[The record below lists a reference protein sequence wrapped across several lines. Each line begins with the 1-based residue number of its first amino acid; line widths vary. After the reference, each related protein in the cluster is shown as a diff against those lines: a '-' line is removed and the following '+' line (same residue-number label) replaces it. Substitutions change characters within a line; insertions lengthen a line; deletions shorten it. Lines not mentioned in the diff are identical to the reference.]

1 MKIISKI
8 IVFVFVLCTQY
19 LLGQSDGNY
28 LPYELPGHTAVKY
41 NTYLMNPAFPI
52 FGKNESQITF
62 FHRNQWM
69 GFKEDK
75 FNTFGLSYGKKWGGD
90 AGKKTVVDDGNNMA
104 HGLIFQRTASIFANT
119 GVLGNYVHQVEI
131 SDDNFLRLGI
141 NAVFARSSINKS
153 KVRANVNDPLIENAK
168 AVSIINIQPG
178 FDINF
183 NEMHFGITAENL
195 LDYAF
200 SAGEMAVP
208 FNEKSL
214 TAHAMYR
221 HALDSN
227 SDFLEDAVFTVLA
240 KGKKSSDNFQFGGHV
255 MLDAKMGWA
264 YAGYDQ
270 KYGAFGGLGF
280 NIANHVSI
288 GFGYEQSVAAYVSE
302 LGGSY
307 DIVLSYQF
315 GGKHHIKPPKVTPTP
330 PTPPAPVVEKPKPAV
345 ATPTVSETKTPTTPP
360 TPPAPVVEKP
370 KPAVATPTVK
380 ETKTPTTP
388 PPAPKRPKS
397 ISDQLTERM
406 TLVEDK
412 IAGAGIPEG
421 NYVVIGV
428 YRNPSGAY
436 DMLKKV
442 RQLGLSVFSF
452 KHPENQMTYLYIEKP
467 FASRGE
473 AGEAMINL
481 LRRPEF
487 KNSRV
492 WVLKVG
498 K

>member
-1 MKIISKI
+1 
-8 IVFVFVLCTQY
+8 
-19 LLGQSDGNY
+19 
-28 LPYELPGHTAVKY
+28 
-41 NTYLMNPAFPI
+41 
-52 FGKNESQITF
+52 
-62 FHRNQWM
+62 
-69 GFKEDK
+69 
-75 FNTFGLSYGKKWGGD
+75 
-90 AGKKTVVDDGNNMA
+90 
-104 HGLIFQRTASIFANT
+104 
-119 GVLGNYVHQVEI
+119 
-131 SDDNFLRLGI
+131 
-141 NAVFARSSINKS
+141 
-153 KVRANVNDPLIENAK
+153 
-168 AVSIINIQPG
+168 
-178 FDINF
+178 
-183 NEMHFGITAENL
+183 
-195 LDYAF
+195 
-200 SAGEMAVP
+200 
-208 FNEKSL
+208 
-214 TAHAMYR
+214 MYR

-227 SDFLEDAVFTVLA
+227 SDFLEDAILTVLA
-240 KGKKSSDNFQFGGHV
+240 KGKKSSDNFQLGGHV

-288 GFGYEQSVAAYVSE
+288 GFGYEQSIAAYVSE

-315 GGKHHIKPPKVTPTP
+315 GGKHHIKPPKVMPTPPTP
-330 PTPPAPVVEKPKPAV
+330 PTPPAPAVEKPKPAV

-360 TPPAPVVEKP
+360 PAPNKP
-370 KPAVATPTVK
+370 KP
-380 ETKTPTTP
+380 
-388 PPAPKRPKS
+388 
-397 ISDQLTERM
+397 ISEQLKDRM

-421 NYVVIGV
+421 HYVVIGV
-428 YRNPSGAY
+428 YRNASGAY

-452 KHPENQMTYLYIEKP
+452 KHPENQMTYLYVEKA

-487 KNSRV
+487 RNSKV

-498 K
+498 R

>member
-8 IVFVFVLCTQY
+8 TVLVFVLCTQY

-141 NAVFARSSINKS
+141 NAVFARSSIDKS

-168 AVSIINIQPG
+168 AVNIINIQPG

-227 SDFLEDAVFTVLA
+227 SDFLEDAVLTVLA

-288 GFGYEQSVAAYVSE
+288 GFGYEQSIAAYVSE

-360 TPPAPVVEKP
+360 
-370 KPAVATPTVK
+370 
-380 ETKTPTTP
+380 
-388 PPAPKRPKS
+388 PAPKPPKS
-397 ISDQLTERM
+397 ISEQLKDRM

-421 NYVVIGV
+421 HYVVIGV
-428 YRNPSGAY
+428 YRNASGAY

-442 RQLGLSVFSF
+442 RQLGISVFSF

-487 KNSRV
+487 RNSKV

-498 K
+498 R

>member
-8 IVFVFVLCTQY
+8 TVLVFVLCTQY

-141 NAVFARSSINKS
+141 NAVFARSSIDKS
-153 KVRANVNDPLIENAK
+153 KVRVNVNDPLIENAK
-168 AVSIINIQPG
+168 AVNIINIQLG

-227 SDFLEDAVFTVLA
+227 SDFLEDAVLTVLA
-240 KGKKSSDNFQFGGHV
+240 KGKKSSDNFQLGGHV

-288 GFGYEQSVAAYVSE
+288 GFGYEQSIAAYVSE

-345 ATPTVSETKTPTTPP
+345 ATPTV
-360 TPPAPVVEKP
+360 
-370 KPAVATPTVK
+370 K

-388 PPAPKRPKS
+388 PPAPKGPKS
-397 ISDQLTERM
+397 ISDQLKDRM

-421 NYVVIGV
+421 HYVVIGV
-428 YRNPSGAY
+428 YRNASGAY

-452 KHPENQMTYLYIEKP
+452 KHPENQMTYLYVEKP

-498 K
+498 R

>member
-8 IVFVFVLCTQY
+8 TVLVFVLCTQY

-90 AGKKTVVDDGNNMA
+90 AGKKTVVDDGDNMA

-141 NAVFARSSINKS
+141 NAVFARSSIDKS
-153 KVRANVNDPLIENAK
+153 KVRVNVNDPLIENAK
-168 AVSIINIQPG
+168 AVNIINIQPG

-227 SDFLEDAVFTVLA
+227 SDFLEDAVLTVLA
-240 KGKKSSDNFQFGGHV
+240 KGKKSSDNFQLGGHV

-288 GFGYEQSVAAYVSE
+288 GFGYEQSIAAYVSE

-330 PTPPAPVVEKPKPAV
+330 PTPPAP
-345 ATPTVSETKTPTTPP
+345 
-360 TPPAPVVEKP
+360 PVVEKP

-380 ETKTPTTP
+380 ETKTPTIP
-388 PPAPKRPKS
+388 PPAPKGPKS
-397 ISDQLTERM
+397 ISDQLKDRM

-421 NYVVIGV
+421 HYVVIGV
-428 YRNPSGAY
+428 YRNAGGAY

-452 KHPENQMTYLYIEKP
+452 KHPENQMTYLYVEKP

-498 K
+498 R

>member
-8 IVFVFVLCTQY
+8 TVLVFVLCTQY

-141 NAVFARSSINKS
+141 NAVFARSGIDKSRVRINVPGDKFLENI
-153 KVRANVNDPLIENAK
+153 RAVN
-168 AVSIINIQPG
+168 IINIQPG

-227 SDFLEDAVFTVLA
+227 SDFLEDAVLTVLA
-240 KGKKSSDNFQFGGHV
+240 KGKKSSDNFQLGGHV

-288 GFGYEQSVAAYVSE
+288 GFGYEQSIAAYVSE

-330 PTPPAPVVEKPKPAV
+330 PTPPAPAVEKPKPAV

-360 TPPAPVVEKP
+360 PAPKKP
-370 KPAVATPTVK
+370 KP
-380 ETKTPTTP
+380 
-388 PPAPKRPKS
+388 
-397 ISDQLTERM
+397 ISEQLKDRM

-421 NYVVIGV
+421 HYVVIGV
-428 YRNPSGAY
+428 YRNASGAY

-452 KHPENQMTYLYIEKP
+452 KHPENQMTYLYVEKP

-498 K
+498 R

>member
-8 IVFVFVLCTQY
+8 TVLVFVLCTQY

-168 AVSIINIQPG
+168 AVNIINIQPG

-345 ATPTVSETKTPTTPP
+345 ATPTV
-360 TPPAPVVEKP
+360 
-370 KPAVATPTVK
+370 K

-388 PPAPKRPKS
+388 PPAPKPPKP
-397 ISDQLTERM
+397 ISEQLKDRM

-421 NYVVIGV
+421 HYVVIGV
-428 YRNPSGAY
+428 YRNASGAY

-452 KHPENQMTYLYIEKP
+452 KHPENQMTYLYVEKP

>member
-168 AVSIINIQPG
+168 AVNIINIQPG

-345 ATPTVSETKTPTTPP
+345 ATPTVKETKTPTTPP
-360 TPPAPVVEKP
+360 PAVEKP

>member
-90 AGKKTVVDDGNNMA
+90 AGKRNVVDDGNNMA

-227 SDFLEDAVFTVLA
+227 SDFLEDAVLTVLA
-240 KGKKSSDNFQFGGHV
+240 KGKKSSDNFQLGGHV

-288 GFGYEQSVAAYVSE
+288 GFGYEQSIAAYVSE

-360 TPPAPVVEKP
+360 APKKP
-370 KPAVATPTVK
+370 KTVS
-380 ETKTPTTP
+380 E
-388 PPAPKRPKS
+388 
-397 ISDQLTERM
+397 QLKDRM

-421 NYVVIGV
+421 HYVVIGV
-428 YRNPSGAY
+428 YRNAGGAY
-436 DMLKKV
+436 DMLRKV
-442 RQLGLSVFSF
+442 RQLGISVFSF

-487 KNSRV
+487 KNSKV

>member
-8 IVFVFVLCTQY
+8 TVLVFVLCTQY

-90 AGKKTVVDDGNNMA
+90 AGKKTVVDDGDNMA

-141 NAVFARSSINKS
+141 NAVFARSGIDKSRVRINVPGDKFLENI
-153 KVRANVNDPLIENAK
+153 RAVN
-168 AVSIINIQPG
+168 IINIQPG

-227 SDFLEDAVFTVLA
+227 SDFLEDAVLTVLA
-240 KGKKSSDNFQFGGHV
+240 KGKKSSDNFQLGGHV

-288 GFGYEQSVAAYVSE
+288 GFGYEQSIAAYVSE

-330 PTPPAPVVEKPKPAV
+330 PTPPAPAVEKPKPAV

-360 TPPAPVVEKP
+360 PAPKKP
-370 KPAVATPTVK
+370 KP
-380 ETKTPTTP
+380 
-388 PPAPKRPKS
+388 
-397 ISDQLTERM
+397 ISEQLKDRM

-421 NYVVIGV
+421 HYVVIGV
-428 YRNPSGAY
+428 YRNASGAY

-452 KHPENQMTYLYIEKP
+452 KHPENQMTYLYVEKP

-498 K
+498 R

>member
-8 IVFVFVLCTQY
+8 TVLVFVLCTQY

-104 HGLIFQRTASIFANT
+104 HWLIFQRTVSIFANT

-141 NAVFARSSINKS
+141 NAVFARSNIDKS

-168 AVSIINIQPG
+168 AVNIINIQPG

-227 SDFLEDAVFTVLA
+227 SDFLEDAVLTVLA
-240 KGKKSSDNFQFGGHV
+240 KGKKSSDNFQLGGHV

-288 GFGYEQSVAAYVSE
+288 GFGYEQSIAAYVSE

-330 PTPPAPVVEKPKPAV
+330 PTPPAP
-345 ATPTVSETKTPTTPP
+345 
-360 TPPAPVVEKP
+360 PVVEKP

-388 PPAPKRPKS
+388 PPAPKGPKS
-397 ISDQLTERM
+397 ISDQLKDRM

-421 NYVVIGV
+421 HYVVIGV
-428 YRNPSGAY
+428 YRNAGGAY

-452 KHPENQMTYLYIEKP
+452 KHPENQMTYLYVEKP

-498 K
+498 R

>member
-8 IVFVFVLCTQY
+8 TVLVFVLCTQY

-90 AGKKTVVDDGNNMA
+90 AGKKTVLDDGDNMA

-141 NAVFARSSINKS
+141 NAVFARSSIDKS
-153 KVRANVNDPLIENAK
+153 RVRTNVPDAFLDNIK
-168 AVSIINIQPG
+168 AVNIINIQPG

-227 SDFLEDAVFTVLA
+227 SDFLEDAVLTILA
-240 KGKKSSDNFQFGGHV
+240 KGKKSSDNFQLGGHV

-288 GFGYEQSVAAYVSE
+288 GFGYEQSIAAYVSE

-345 ATPTVSETKTPTTPP
+345 ATPTV
-360 TPPAPVVEKP
+360 
-370 KPAVATPTVK
+370 K

-388 PPAPKRPKS
+388 PPAPKGPKS
-397 ISDQLTERM
+397 ISDQLKDRM

-421 NYVVIGV
+421 HYVVIGV
-428 YRNPSGAY
+428 YRNASGAY

-452 KHPENQMTYLYIEKP
+452 KHPENQMTYLYVEKP

-498 K
+498 R

>member
-8 IVFVFVLCTQY
+8 TVLVFVLCTQY

-90 AGKKTVVDDGNNMA
+90 AGKKTVLDDGNNMA

-141 NAVFARSSINKS
+141 NAVFARSSIDKS
-153 KVRANVNDPLIENAK
+153 KVRVNVNDPLIENAK
-168 AVSIINIQPG
+168 AVNIINIQPG

-227 SDFLEDAVFTVLA
+227 SDFLEDAVLTILA
-240 KGKKSSDNFQFGGHV
+240 KGKKSSDNFQLGGHV

-288 GFGYEQSVAAYVSE
+288 GFGYEQSIAAYVSE

-345 ATPTVSETKTPTTPP
+345 ATPTV
-360 TPPAPVVEKP
+360 
-370 KPAVATPTVK
+370 K

-388 PPAPKRPKS
+388 PPVPKPPKP
-397 ISDQLTERM
+397 ISEQLKDRM

-412 IAGAGIPEG
+412 IAGAGITEG
-421 NYVVIGV
+421 HYVVIGV
-428 YRNPSGAY
+428 YRNASGAY

-452 KHPENQMTYLYIEKP
+452 KHPENQMTYLYVEKP

-498 K
+498 R

>member
-8 IVFVFVLCTQY
+8 TVLVFVLCTQY

-69 GFKEDK
+69 GFKEVK

-141 NAVFARSSINKS
+141 NAVFARSSIDKS

-168 AVSIINIQPG
+168 AVNIINIQPG

-227 SDFLEDAVFTVLA
+227 SDFLEDAVLTVLA
-240 KGKKSSDNFQFGGHV
+240 KGKKSSDNFQLGGHV

-288 GFGYEQSVAAYVSE
+288 GFGYEQSIAAYVSE

-330 PTPPAPVVEKPKPAV
+330 PTLPAPAVEKPKPAV

-360 TPPAPVVEKP
+360 
-370 KPAVATPTVK
+370 
-380 ETKTPTTP
+380 
-388 PPAPKRPKS
+388 PAPKPPKP
-397 ISDQLTERM
+397 ISEQLKDRM

-421 NYVVIGV
+421 HYVVIGV
-428 YRNPSGAY
+428 YRNAGGAY

-452 KHPENQMTYLYIEKP
+452 KHPENQMTYLYVEKP

-498 K
+498 R

>member
-141 NAVFARSSINKS
+141 NAVFARSSIDKS

-168 AVSIINIQPG
+168 AVNIINIQPG

-227 SDFLEDAVFTVLA
+227 SDFLEDAVLTVLA

-288 GFGYEQSVAAYVSE
+288 GFGYEQSIAAYVSE

-360 TPPAPVVEKP
+360 
-370 KPAVATPTVK
+370 
-380 ETKTPTTP
+380 
-388 PPAPKRPKS
+388 PAPKPPKS
-397 ISDQLTERM
+397 ISEQLKDRM

-421 NYVVIGV
+421 HYVVIGV
-428 YRNPSGAY
+428 YRNASGAY

-442 RQLGLSVFSF
+442 RQLGISVFSF

-487 KNSRV
+487 RNSKV

-498 K
+498 R

>member
-8 IVFVFVLCTQY
+8 TVLVFVLCTQY

-141 NAVFARSSINKS
+141 NAVFARSSIDKS
-153 KVRANVNDPLIENAK
+153 KVRVNVNDPLIENAK
-168 AVSIINIQPG
+168 AVNIINIQPG

-227 SDFLEDAVFTVLA
+227 SDFLEDAVLTVLA
-240 KGKKSSDNFQFGGHV
+240 KGKKSSDNFQLGGHV

-288 GFGYEQSVAAYVSE
+288 GFGYEQSIAAYVSE

-345 ATPTVSETKTPTTPP
+345 ATPTV
-360 TPPAPVVEKP
+360 
-370 KPAVATPTVK
+370 K

-388 PPAPKRPKS
+388 PPAPKGPKS
-397 ISDQLTERM
+397 ISDQLKDRM

-421 NYVVIGV
+421 HYVVIGV
-428 YRNPSGAY
+428 YRNASGAY

-452 KHPENQMTYLYIEKP
+452 KHPENQMTYLYVEKP

-487 KNSRV
+487 GNSRV
-492 WVLKVG
+492 WVLKAG
-498 K
+498 R

>member
-288 GFGYEQSVAAYVSE
+288 GFGYEQSIAAYVSE

-315 GGKHHIKPPKVTPTP
+315 GGKHHIKPPKVMPTPPTP
-330 PTPPAPVVEKPKPAV
+330 PTPPAPAVEKPKPAV

-360 TPPAPVVEKP
+360 PAPNKP
-370 KPAVATPTVK
+370 KP
-380 ETKTPTTP
+380 
-388 PPAPKRPKS
+388 
-397 ISDQLTERM
+397 ISEQLKDRM

-421 NYVVIGV
+421 HYVVIGV
-428 YRNPSGAY
+428 YRNASGAY

-452 KHPENQMTYLYIEKP
+452 KHPETQMTYLYVEKA

-487 KNSRV
+487 RNSKV

-498 K
+498 R

>member
-90 AGKKTVVDDGNNMA
+90 AGKRNVVDDGNNMA

-227 SDFLEDAVFTVLA
+227 SDFLEDAVLTVLA
-240 KGKKSSDNFQFGGHV
+240 KGKKSSDNFQLGGHV

-315 GGKHHIKPPKVTPTP
+315 GGKHHIRPPKVTPTP

-360 TPPAPVVEKP
+360 APKKP
-370 KPAVATPTVK
+370 KTVS
-380 ETKTPTTP
+380 E
-388 PPAPKRPKS
+388 
-397 ISDQLTERM
+397 QLKDRM

-421 NYVVIGV
+421 HYVVIGV
-428 YRNPSGAY
+428 YRNAGGAY

-452 KHPENQMTYLYIEKP
+452 KHPENQMTYLYVEKP

-498 K
+498 R

>member
-8 IVFVFVLCTQY
+8 TVLVFVLCTQY

-90 AGKKTVVDDGNNMA
+90 AGKKTVLDDGNNMA

-141 NAVFARSSINKS
+141 NAVFARSSIDKS
-153 KVRANVNDPLIENAK
+153 KVRVNVNDPLIENAK
-168 AVSIINIQPG
+168 AVNIINIQPG

-227 SDFLEDAVFTVLA
+227 SDFLEDAVLTILA
-240 KGKKSSDNFQFGGHV
+240 KGKKSSDNFQLGGHV

-288 GFGYEQSVAAYVSE
+288 GFGYEQSIAAYVSE

-360 TPPAPVVEKP
+360 PAPKKP
-370 KPAVATPTVK
+370 KP
-380 ETKTPTTP
+380 
-388 PPAPKRPKS
+388 
-397 ISDQLTERM
+397 ISEQLKDRM

-421 NYVVIGV
+421 HYVVIGV
-428 YRNPSGAY
+428 YRNAGGAY

-452 KHPENQMTYLYIEKP
+452 KHPENQMTDLYVEKP

-487 KNSRV
+487 RNSKV

-498 K
+498 R

>member
-8 IVFVFVLCTQY
+8 TVLVFVLCTQY

-141 NAVFARSSINKS
+141 NAVFARSSIDKS
-153 KVRANVNDPLIENAK
+153 KVRVNVNDPLIENAK
-168 AVSIINIQPG
+168 AVNIINIQPG

-240 KGKKSSDNFQFGGHV
+240 KGKKSSDNFQLGGHV

-288 GFGYEQSVAAYVSE
+288 GFGYEQSIAAYVSE

-330 PTPPAPVVEKPKPAV
+330 PTPPAP
-345 ATPTVSETKTPTTPP
+345 
-360 TPPAPVVEKP
+360 PVVEKP

-388 PPAPKRPKS
+388 PPAPKGPKS
-397 ISDQLTERM
+397 ISDQLKDRM

-421 NYVVIGV
+421 HYVVIGV
-428 YRNPSGAY
+428 YRNAGGAY

-487 KNSRV
+487 RNSKV

-498 K
+498 R

>member
-8 IVFVFVLCTQY
+8 TVLVFVLCTQY

-141 NAVFARSSINKS
+141 NAVFARSNIDKS

-168 AVSIINIQPG
+168 AVNIINIQPG

-227 SDFLEDAVFTVLA
+227 SDFLEDAVLTVLA
-240 KGKKSSDNFQFGGHV
+240 KGKKSSDNFRLGGHV

-288 GFGYEQSVAAYVSE
+288 GFGYEQSIAAYVSE

-330 PTPPAPVVEKPKPAV
+330 PTPPAPAEEKPKPAV

-360 TPPAPVVEKP
+360 PAPNKP
-370 KPAVATPTVK
+370 KP
-380 ETKTPTTP
+380 
-388 PPAPKRPKS
+388 
-397 ISDQLTERM
+397 ISEQLKDRM

-421 NYVVIGV
+421 HYVVIGV
-428 YRNPSGAY
+428 YRNAGGAY

-452 KHPENQMTYLYIEKP
+452 KHPENQMTYLYVEKP

-487 KNSRV
+487 RNSKV

-498 K
+498 R

>member
-168 AVSIINIQPG
+168 AVNIINIQPG

-288 GFGYEQSVAAYVSE
+288 GFGYEQSIAAYVSE

-330 PTPPAPVVEKPKPAV
+330 PTPPAPAVEKTKPAV
-345 ATPTVSETKTPTTPP
+345 ATPTVS
-360 TPPAPVVEKP
+360 
-370 KPAVATPTVK
+370 

>member
-8 IVFVFVLCTQY
+8 TVLVFVLCTQY

-141 NAVFARSSINKS
+141 NAVFARSSIDKS
-153 KVRANVNDPLIENAK
+153 KVRVNVDDPLIENAK
-168 AVSIINIQPG
+168 AVNIINIQPG

-227 SDFLEDAVFTVLA
+227 SDFLEDAVLTVLA
-240 KGKKSSDNFQFGGHV
+240 KGKKSSDNFQLGGHV

-288 GFGYEQSVAAYVSE
+288 GFGYEQSIAAYVSE

-330 PTPPAPVVEKPKPAV
+330 PTLPAPAVEKPKPAV

-360 TPPAPVVEKP
+360 
-370 KPAVATPTVK
+370 
-380 ETKTPTTP
+380 
-388 PPAPKRPKS
+388 PAPKPPKP
-397 ISDQLTERM
+397 ISEQLKDRM

-421 NYVVIGV
+421 HYVVIGV
-428 YRNPSGAY
+428 YRNASGAY

-442 RQLGLSVFSF
+442 RQLGISVFSF

-487 KNSRV
+487 RNSKV

-498 K
+498 R

>member
-8 IVFVFVLCTQY
+8 TVLVFVLCTQY

-90 AGKKTVVDDGNNMA
+90 AGKKTVVDDGDNMA

-141 NAVFARSSINKS
+141 NAVFARSSIDKS
-153 KVRANVNDPLIENAK
+153 RVRTNVPDAFLDNIK
-168 AVSIINIQPG
+168 AVNIINIQPG

-214 TAHAMYR
+214 TVHAMYR

-227 SDFLEDAVFTVLA
+227 SDFLEDAVLTVLA
-240 KGKKSSDNFQFGGHV
+240 KGKKSSDNFQLGGHV

-288 GFGYEQSVAAYVSE
+288 GFGYEQSIAAYVSE

-360 TPPAPVVEKP
+360 PAPKKP
-370 KPAVATPTVK
+370 KP
-380 ETKTPTTP
+380 
-388 PPAPKRPKS
+388 
-397 ISDQLTERM
+397 ISEQLKDRM

-421 NYVVIGV
+421 HYVVIGV
-428 YRNPSGAY
+428 YRNAGGAY
-436 DMLKKV
+436 DMLRKV

-452 KHPENQMTYLYIEKP
+452 KHPENQMTYLYVEKP

-498 K
+498 R

>member
-141 NAVFARSSINKS
+141 NAVFARSSIDKS

-168 AVSIINIQPG
+168 AVNIINIQPG

-288 GFGYEQSVAAYVSE
+288 GFGYEQSIAAYVSE

-330 PTPPAPVVEKPKPAV
+330 PTPPAPAVEKPKPAV

-360 TPPAPVVEKP
+360 PAPKKP
-370 KPAVATPTVK
+370 KP
-380 ETKTPTTP
+380 
-388 PPAPKRPKS
+388 
-397 ISDQLTERM
+397 ISEQLKDRM

-421 NYVVIGV
+421 HYVVIGV
-428 YRNPSGAY
+428 YRNASGAY

-487 KNSRV
+487 RNSKV

-498 K
+498 R

>member
-8 IVFVFVLCTQY
+8 TVLVFVLCTQY

-141 NAVFARSSINKS
+141 NAVFARSSIDKS

-168 AVSIINIQPG
+168 AVNIINIQPG

-288 GFGYEQSVAAYVSE
+288 GFGYEQSIAAYVSE

-345 ATPTVSETKTPTTPP
+345 ATPTV
-360 TPPAPVVEKP
+360 
-370 KPAVATPTVK
+370 K

-388 PPAPKRPKS
+388 PPAPKPPKP
-397 ISDQLTERM
+397 ISEQLKDRM

-421 NYVVIGV
+421 HYVVIGV
-428 YRNPSGAY
+428 YRNAGGAY

-452 KHPENQMTYLYIEKP
+452 KHPENQMTYLYVEKP

-498 K
+498 R

>member
-1 MKIISKI
+1 MKIVHNITI
-8 IVFVFVLCTQY
+8 TVLALSVQF
-19 LLGQSDGNY
+19 LFAQSDGNY
-28 LPYELPGHTAVKY
+28 LPYEMPGHTAVKY

-52 FGKNESQITF
+52 FSKNESQITF

-90 AGKKTVVDDGNNMA
+90 AGRKNDYYDGNNMA
-104 HGLIFQRTASIFANT
+104 HGLVFQRTAGIFANI
-119 GVLGNYVHQVEI
+119 GILGNYVHQVEI

-141 NAVFARSSINKS
+141 NAVFARSSIDKS
-153 KVRANVNDPLIENAK
+153 KVRVNVNDPLIENAK
-168 AVSIINIQPG
+168 AVNIINIQPG

-227 SDFLEDAVFTVLA
+227 SDFLEDAVLTVLA
-240 KGKKSSDNFQFGGHV
+240 KGKKSSDNFQLGGHV

-288 GFGYEQSVAAYVSE
+288 GFGYEQSIAAYVSE

-330 PTPPAPVVEKPKPAV
+330 PTPPAPAVEKPKPAV

-360 TPPAPVVEKP
+360 PAPKKP
-370 KPAVATPTVK
+370 KP
-380 ETKTPTTP
+380 
-388 PPAPKRPKS
+388 
-397 ISDQLTERM
+397 ISEQLKDRM

-421 NYVVIGV
+421 HYVVIGV
-428 YRNPSGAY
+428 YRNASGAY

-452 KHPENQMTYLYIEKP
+452 KHPENQMTYLYVEKP

-487 KNSRV
+487 RNSKV

-498 K
+498 R

>member
-8 IVFVFVLCTQY
+8 TVLVFVLCTQY

-141 NAVFARSSINKS
+141 NAVFARSSIDKS

-168 AVSIINIQPG
+168 AVNIINIQPG

-227 SDFLEDAVFTVLA
+227 SDFLEDAVLTVLA
-240 KGKKSSDNFQFGGHV
+240 KGKKSSDNFQLGGHV

-264 YAGYDQ
+264 YAGYDE
-270 KYGAFGGLGF
+270 KYGTFEGLGF

-288 GFGYEQSVAAYVSE
+288 GFGYEQSIAAYVSE

-330 PTPPAPVVEKPKPAV
+330 PTLPAPAVEKPKPAV
-345 ATPTVSETKTPTTPP
+345 APPTVSETKTPTTPP
-360 TPPAPVVEKP
+360 PAPKKP
-370 KPAVATPTVK
+370 KP
-380 ETKTPTTP
+380 
-388 PPAPKRPKS
+388 
-397 ISDQLTERM
+397 ISEQLKDRM

-421 NYVVIGV
+421 HYVVIGV
-428 YRNPSGAY
+428 YRNASGAY

-442 RQLGLSVFSF
+442 RQLGISVFSF

-487 KNSRV
+487 RNSKV

-498 K
+498 R

>member
-8 IVFVFVLCTQY
+8 TVLVFVLCTQY

-141 NAVFARSSINKS
+141 NAVFARSSIDKS
-153 KVRANVNDPLIENAK
+153 KVRVNVNDPLIENAK
-168 AVSIINIQPG
+168 AVNIINIQPG

-183 NEMHFGITAENL
+183 NEMHFGITGENL

-227 SDFLEDAVFTVLA
+227 SDFLEDAVLTVLA
-240 KGKKSSDNFQFGGHV
+240 KGKKSSDNFQLGGHV

-288 GFGYEQSVAAYVSE
+288 GFGYEQSIAAYVSE

-360 TPPAPVVEKP
+360 
-370 KPAVATPTVK
+370 
-380 ETKTPTTP
+380 
-388 PPAPKRPKS
+388 PAPKPPKP
-397 ISDQLTERM
+397 ISEPLKDRM

-421 NYVVIGV
+421 HYVVIGV
-428 YRNPSGAY
+428 YRNASGAY

-452 KHPENQMTYLYIEKP
+452 KHPENQMTYLYVEKP

-487 KNSRV
+487 RNSKV

-498 K
+498 R

>member
-8 IVFVFVLCTQY
+8 TILVFVLCTQY

-214 TAHAMYR
+214 TTHAMYR

-227 SDFLEDAVFTVLA
+227 SDFLEDAVLTVLA

-330 PTPPAPVVEKPKPAV
+330 PTPPAPAVEKPKPAV
-345 ATPTVSETKTPTTPP
+345 ATPTVS
-360 TPPAPVVEKP
+360 
-370 KPAVATPTVK
+370 

>member
-168 AVSIINIQPG
+168 AVNIINIQPG

-345 ATPTVSETKTPTTPP
+345 ATPTVKETKTPTTPP
-360 TPPAPVVEKP
+360 PAVEKP
-370 KPAVATPTVK
+370 KPAVATPTVS

-452 KHPENQMTYLYIEKP
+452 KHPENQMTYLYVEKP

>member
-8 IVFVFVLCTQY
+8 TVLVFVLCTQY

-90 AGKKTVVDDGNNMA
+90 AGKKTVLDDGDNMA

-141 NAVFARSSINKS
+141 NAVFARSSIDKS
-153 KVRANVNDPLIENAK
+153 RVRTNVPDAFLDNIK
-168 AVSIINIQPG
+168 AVNIINIQPG

-227 SDFLEDAVFTVLA
+227 SDFLEDAVLTVLA
-240 KGKKSSDNFQFGGHV
+240 KGKKSSDNFQLGGHV

-288 GFGYEQSVAAYVSE
+288 GFGYEQSIAAYVSE

-330 PTPPAPVVEKPKPAV
+330 PTPPAPAVEKPKPAV
-345 ATPTVSETKTPTTPP
+345 VTPTVSETKTPTTPP
-360 TPPAPVVEKP
+360 
-370 KPAVATPTVK
+370 
-380 ETKTPTTP
+380 
-388 PPAPKRPKS
+388 PAPKPPKP
-397 ISDQLTERM
+397 ISEQLKDRM

-421 NYVVIGV
+421 HYVVIGV
-428 YRNPSGAY
+428 YRNASGAY

-442 RQLGLSVFSF
+442 RQLGISVFSF

-487 KNSRV
+487 RNSKV

-498 K
+498 R

>member
-8 IVFVFVLCTQY
+8 TVLVFVLCTQY

-141 NAVFARSSINKS
+141 NAVFARSSIDKS

-168 AVSIINIQPG
+168 AVNIINIQPG

-214 TAHAMYR
+214 TTHVMYR
-221 HALDSN
+221 YALDSN
-227 SDFLEDAVFTVLA
+227 SDFLEDAVLTVLA
-240 KGKKSSDNFQFGGHV
+240 KGKKSSDNFQLGGHV

-288 GFGYEQSVAAYVSE
+288 GFGYEQSIAAYVSE

-360 TPPAPVVEKP
+360 PAPKKP
-370 KPAVATPTVK
+370 KP
-380 ETKTPTTP
+380 
-388 PPAPKRPKS
+388 
-397 ISDQLTERM
+397 ISEQLKDRM

-421 NYVVIGV
+421 HYLVIGV
-428 YRNPSGAY
+428 YRNAGGAY

-452 KHPENQMTYLYIEKP
+452 KHPENQMTYLYVEKP

-487 KNSRV
+487 RNSKV

-498 K
+498 R

>member
-90 AGKKTVVDDGNNMA
+90 AGKRNVVDDGNNMA

-214 TAHAMYR
+214 TTHAMYR

-288 GFGYEQSVAAYVSE
+288 GFGYEQSIAAYVSE

-330 PTPPAPVVEKPKPAV
+330 PTPPAP
-345 ATPTVSETKTPTTPP
+345 
-360 TPPAPVVEKP
+360 PVVEKP

-388 PPAPKRPKS
+388 PPAPKGPKS
-397 ISDQLTERM
+397 ISDQLKDRM

-412 IAGAGIPEG
+412 SAGAGIPEG
-421 NYVVIGV
+421 HYVVIGV
-428 YRNPSGAY
+428 YRNAGGAY

-452 KHPENQMTYLYIEKP
+452 KHPENQMTYLYVEKP

-498 K
+498 R

>member
-8 IVFVFVLCTQY
+8 TVLVFVLCTQY

-141 NAVFARSSINKS
+141 NAVFARSSIDKS
-153 KVRANVNDPLIENAK
+153 KVRVNVNDPLIENAK
-168 AVSIINIQPG
+168 AVNIINIQPG

-227 SDFLEDAVFTVLA
+227 SDFLEDAVLTILA
-240 KGKKSSDNFQFGGHV
+240 KGKKSSDNFQLGGHV

-280 NIANHVSI
+280 NIANHLSI
-288 GFGYEQSVAAYVSE
+288 GFGYEQSIAAYVSE

-330 PTPPAPVVEKPKPAV
+330 PAPPAP
-345 ATPTVSETKTPTTPP
+345 
-360 TPPAPVVEKP
+360 PVVEKP

-388 PPAPKRPKS
+388 PAPKGPKS
-397 ISDQLTERM
+397 ISDQLKDRM

-421 NYVVIGV
+421 HYVVIGV
-428 YRNPSGAY
+428 YRNAGGAY

-452 KHPENQMTYLYIEKP
+452 KHPENQMTYLYVEKP

-498 K
+498 R

>member
-8 IVFVFVLCTQY
+8 TVLVFVLCTQY

-141 NAVFARSSINKS
+141 NAVFARSGIDKSRVRINVPGDKFLENI
-153 KVRANVNDPLIENAK
+153 RAVN
-168 AVSIINIQPG
+168 IINIQPG

-227 SDFLEDAVFTVLA
+227 SDFLEDAVLTVLA
-240 KGKKSSDNFQFGGHV
+240 KGKKSSDNFQLGGHV

-288 GFGYEQSVAAYVSE
+288 GFGYEQSIAAYVSE

-330 PTPPAPVVEKPKPAV
+330 PTPPAPAVEKPKPAV
-345 ATPTVSETKTPTTPP
+345 ATPTVS
-360 TPPAPVVEKP
+360 
-370 KPAVATPTVK
+370 

>member
-8 IVFVFVLCTQY
+8 TVLVFVLCTQY

-141 NAVFARSSINKS
+141 NAVFARSSIDKS

-168 AVSIINIQPG
+168 AVNIINIQPG

-227 SDFLEDAVFTVLA
+227 SDFLEDAVLTVLA
-240 KGKKSSDNFQFGGHV
+240 KGKKSSDNFQLGGHV
-255 MLDAKMGWA
+255 TLDAKMGWA

-288 GFGYEQSVAAYVSE
+288 GFGYEQSIAAYVSE

-330 PTPPAPVVEKPKPAV
+330 PTPPAPAVEKPKPAV

-360 TPPAPVVEKP
+360 
-370 KPAVATPTVK
+370 
-380 ETKTPTTP
+380 
-388 PPAPKRPKS
+388 PAPKPPKP
-397 ISDQLTERM
+397 ISEQLKDRM

-421 NYVVIGV
+421 HYVVIGV
-428 YRNPSGAY
+428 YRNASGAY

-442 RQLGLSVFSF
+442 RQLGISVFSF
-452 KHPENQMTYLYIEKP
+452 KHPENQMTYLYVEKT

-487 KNSRV
+487 RNSKV

-498 K
+498 R